1 MSALSIAPTL
11 PVLPVLPPPI
21 SAGLLAP
28 ARDPSSVARDP
39 LVAHDPLVTRDP
51 LAARDEALALV
62 RDADTPLPLRAWRGR
77 SGRRYVVSVY
87 PLDEADDGYAGA
99 LLLAVA
105 RDADGRRHLLAA
117 RESGSTAVNGYNGQ
131 WLTAAREHGA
141 NELHVHLLAASRAA
155 RRDTLADLGI

>member
-1 MSALSIAPTL
+1 MSAHSTA
-11 PVLPVLPPPI
+11 PVLPVAPVPPPP
-21 SAGLLAP
+21 LLAHLAARA
-28 ARDPSSVARDP
+28 ARDPSSIARD
-39 LVAHDPLVTRDP
+39 LSSI
-51 LAARDEALALV
+51 ARDEALAIV

-105 RDADGRRHLLAA
+105 RDADGRRHLVAA

-141 NELHVHLLAASRAA
+141 NELHVHLLAASRTA
-155 RRDTLADLGI
+155 RRDTLDDLGV